1 MIEIDHVSKSYN
13 KGAVRAVD
21 ALPLPVPPGE
31 IFGFLGPNGAGKT
44 TTIKMIVRTL
54 KPDGGT
60 IRISGLDNQAEAL
73 RCKRMTAYVPDEP
86 EIYERLKGIEYLNFM
101 GDVYGVSG
109 ADRRARIGDWLRALA
124 LTRAV
129 TDPLQTHSHRMR
141 P

>member
-21 ALPLPVPPGE
+21 DLTLTVAPGE

-44 TTIKMIVRTL
+44 TTIKMIVGIL

-109 ADRRARIGDWLRALA
+109 ADRGALFGARLA
-124 LTRAV
+124 ASEGAPAGTG
-129 TDPLQTHSHRMR
+129 PPQH